1 MKKKLNYRRRKR
13 RGVYIH
19 PICKLLVVLLTVAGI
34 FAWTRHS
41 RDYREGQQ
49 VGGTVA
55 NSVQSTPSQGT
66 LPPKMTTS
74 TGVDCTLVRL
84 GTDAIYTGNLILVNN
99 WTAFHFPD
107 NQTEML
113 SCILDNRT
121 DSYFVRDS
129 TVLLLPEALRA
140 LNDMMDDFKA
150 QGSRKSVQIVAGHRT
165 VDYQQHLFDQSAKR
179 NGMEHAK
186 KYVAQPGC
194 SEHHTGLVVDMGTMD
209 GEFMES
215 SGDYTWITENCQ
227 NYGWVV
233 RYETGKEELTGIW
246 DEPWHF
252 RYVGVPHATEMVRLG
267 YCLEE
272 YIEYLKKFPLDGEHL
287 MIDCVSGKYEVWYA
301 QGDETYLPDDK
312 LYTVSGNNVDGVI
325 VTCQIDD

>member
-1 MKKKLNYRRRKR
+1 MKKKLNYRRRR
-13 RGVYIH
+13 RGVYI
-19 PICKLLVVLLTVAGI
+19 PPLFKLLALLLAAVGA
-34 FAWTRHS
+34 FAWVR
-41 RDYREGQQ
+41 YGRETGGGQA
-49 VGGTVA
+49 VGGIGPEPG
-55 NSVQSTPSQGT
+55 QSAPSQEP
-66 LPPKMTTS
+66 LPEKITTPA
-74 TGVDCTLVRL
+74 GVACTLTRL
-84 GTDAIYTGNLILVNN
+84 GEDAVYTGSLILVNN
-99 WTAFHFPD
+99 WTRFHFPD
-107 NQTEML
+107 NQEASL
-113 SCILDNRT
+113 SCILEERT

-129 TVLLLPEALRA
+129 TVLLLPEALQA
-140 LNDMMDDFKA
+140 LNDMMDGFKA

-165 VDYQQHLFDQSAKR
+165 TEYQQHLFDQSAER
-179 NGMEHAK
+179 NGLEHAK

-215 SGDYTWITENCQ
+215 SGDYAWLTENCQ

-252 RYVGVPHATEMVRLG
+252 RYVGVPHAVEMVRQG

-272 YIEYLKKFPLDGEHL
+272 YIDYLKQFPLDGDHL
-287 MIDCVSGKYEVWYA
+287 IIDCAAGKYEVWYA
-301 QGDETYLPDDK
+301 QGDETYLPDDR

-325 VTCQIDD
+325 VTCRIDS